1 MSEVAANAPQ
11 PRANPHFRGHDDAE
25 ARLRAAFA
33 SGRCPHAWLLCGPR
47 GIGKA
52 TLAFRFARFVLAQG
66 TGDPAQAALFGT
78 EGVAEGEG
86 LSVDPNHPVFRRVA
100 SGGHLDFV
108 TVERGLSDQ
117 GGKKRSEIVVDDIRA
132 VGAFLRLTPAEGGWR
147 VVVIDSAD
155 DMNRNAANALLKV
168 LEEPSAWALLILV
181 SHNPGR
187 LLPTVRSRCR
197 RLGMRALT
205 DADVGDLIE
214 RYAPGLGTDD
224 HATLTRLSDGSIGRA
239 VALAEEG
246 GLDLYRELVALLETW
261 PRLDTEA
268 LHRFGDRL
276 GRRGA
281 EDAFRTVGELTRWWL
296 ARMIAL
302 GAAPGGKE
310 VPSLDGAE
318 REIMVR
324 LLAGAG
330 LDRWLE
336 VWEKVNGLLERAEGA
351 NLDRKQVVINA
362 LLALE
367 TAAVA

>member
-1 MSEVAANAPQ
+1 M
-11 PRANPHFRGHDDAE
+11 
-25 ARLRAAFA
+25 
-33 SGRCPHAWLLCGPR
+33 
-47 GIGKA
+47 
-52 TLAFRFARFVLAQG
+52 
-66 TGDPAQAALFGT
+66 
-78 EGVAEGEG
+78 
-86 LSVDPNHPVFRRVA
+86 SVDPNHPVFRRVA

-268 LHRFGDRL
+268 LHR
-276 GRRGA
+276 
-281 EDAFRTVGELTRWWL
+281 
-296 ARMIAL
+296 
-302 GAAPGGKE
+302 
-310 VPSLDGAE
+310 
-318 REIMVR
+318 
-324 LLAGAG
+324 
-330 LDRWLE
+330 
-336 VWEKVNGLLERAEGA
+336 
-351 NLDRKQVVINA
+351 
-362 LLALE
+362 
-367 TAAVA
+367 